1 MNLSTFSL
9 ASCNFVLDELLH
21 KTEKF
26 SATLATHLKT
36 ERKEDSI
43 PYMNTHAIAPQGFVP
58 SLAPNTESEYLGRCA
73 NNDPGMIQ
81 DHDVG
86 NEYRPDDQDDWD
98 DLETFEE
105 QLHNESECNMDST
118 TELRELEEEANIPI
132 EELLRQYA
140 ASREEHDDA
149 VTTSTASHNNPTS
162 SEHMIRTRSGHAV
175 ATGLLKHDLR
185 DYQMFGVRWLISC
198 HRTGLNAILADEMG
212 LGKTIQTISLLAHLA
227 QHEGIWGPHLIVVPT
242 SVMVNWEV
250 ELKKWCPALKV
261 LTYFGTQKERKM
273 KRAGWSKP
281 NSFHVCITTY
291 RLVVQDQTIFR
302 RKRWHYLILDEA
314 HMIKNWR
321 SQRWQTLLTLESAHR
336 LLITGTPLQND
347 VMELWSLLHFL
358 MPELF
363 QSHSEFKDWFSNP
376 LLGMAEGKVA
386 VDPKLTKRLH
396 DVLRP
401 FILRRLK
408 YDVEKTLPRK
418 HEHVVK
424 CRLSRRQKRLYDE
437 YMSSNE
443 TIRTMNSSNAM
454 GVMNCLMQLRKV
466 CNHPDLFAGR
476 SIISSFDM
484 SSLPSVFCPRI
495 SIQRTLIKI
504 SREIEQAQNK
514 YRGEISQQRLTK
526 CGLGLSNTT
535 DKAIS
540 YILECRG
547 DCLNRW
553 YSIASHGYDHKYPL
567 HGVLGV
573 SASLFCGKTPLSF
586 NELRCDELLLKFMFR
601 IPKVRAQPAQ
611 SNGAQPMQYD
621 DVGRQLRHLTSPLRS
636 YVVRG
641 HLIFPD
647 ARLIQFDCGKLQA
660 LASLLRSLKT
670 NGHKVVI
677 FTQMTKVLDIM
688 EKFLNIH
695 SYSYVRLDGTTK
707 PEQRQILMQRFNT
720 DNKIFAFI
728 LSTRSG
734 GFGINLTGADTV
746 IFYDSDW
753 NPAVDAQAQDRC
765 HRIGQTKE
773 VNIYRM
779 ICEDTI
785 EENIFKKA
793 LQKREL
799 DELAI
804 QKGKFDLDSL
814 KHRGESA
821 KFMHKKIFFLFFR
834 ARRRCE

>member
-36 ERKEDSI
+36 ERKEDPI
-43 PYMNTHAIAPQGFVP
+43 PYMNTHAITPQGFVP

-291 RLVVQDQTIFR
+291 RLAIQDQTILR

-484 SSLPSVFCPRI
+484 SSLPSVFCPRV

-553 YSIASHGYDHKYPL
+553 YSIASHGYDNKYPL

-720 DNKIFAFI
+720 DIKIFAFI

-821 KFMHKKIFFLFFR
+821 KFMHKKIFFLILSSKT
-834 ARRRCE
+834 AL